1 MDVRDGRGA
10 RLRRALGRRPLALV
24 TVLYAAAAVAATW
37 PAIGSFGSAFIAS
50 GGDGY
55 GEPPAG
61 DHLQAVYRLW
71 LVGHQLANGAAP
83 WEDPYSFQPFAEPQT
98 VLAGW
103 PFGLLYWPLGA
114 LFGPVVAWN
123 LLLLGTIVAAGLLTY
138 LWLRALDLGPWAAAI
153 GGLAFAVAPYRL
165 DQSASGHLLGW
176 AALFLPLALLGIER
190 ARMAST
196 ARRAHGWGALTAA
209 ALASIPLSGQL
220 HLALGAVPFVLAYA
234 LVRRRRIPLLWTA
247 AGALAAAAVGLA
259 VRYTLIA
266 GSAEDQGR
274 SLAEVR
280 KFQAEWADLFNRWH
294 RPGSEEFVYFGWL
307 TPVLAV
313 VGVVVLWRSRRW
325 LAVLLGLAAV
335 VPILLALG
343 TNLPT
348 YSALWHAFPPLR
360 FPRVPERFMPI
371 ADLALAALL
380 AFAVAE
386 LVRRVGRRG
395 MAVAAG
401 LLVLVALDLGAQPV
415 SATAADPDNAAYGA
429 LSGPGRI
436 LDLPLFDPGIHY
448 GSVYDYYELQEPRE
462 RPQGYNTLA
471 PRSAYSFAFTY
482 NRIGCG
488 VWESGDEETLE
499 RFGVQSILLHRG
511 VYEQAGDRSAWFA
524 WRGLEEAGWA
534 PAAEGGAV
542 TLFERGS
549 SSAPP
554 PFPEPLRTQPV
565 FCQGWRDGTTTE
577 LQAPF
582 WLYGNRPRLL
592 VVSVDEPTHVN
603 VSVEGLTPIDGLI
616 EDGVVGKVDLG
627 PGWHPLVLQASRP
640 GVTLRV
646 ER

>member
-176 AALFLPLALLGIER
+176 AALFLPFALLGIER

-247 AGALAAAAVGLA
+247 AGALAAAAVGLV